1 MTTKRLRLMQ
11 GCRSDQVDVDA
22 WVEID
27 SEGRAE
33 FYVSGRVLD
42 VSKEEDQLEG
52 PTLHFKVERAVFDAV
67 VSAKLVQ
74 QLESI
79 AIGLDDLRLPVSEF
93 EQSLRED
100 R

>member
-1 MTTKRLRLMQ
+1 MQ